1 MALPVPFISGK
12 DATFRL
18 FINGKET
25 ILNAKSWSISADV
38 TKAQD
43 GVNGEDRDRP
53 MSFVNL
59 YNWTVTG
66 FLDKMT
72 VVDDILAYVA
82 NTDAQVAP
90 YDVAFGIKAKIQDG
104 TKKAYVGKEATLD
117 DFTVNETDRKDR
129 VMFTCNGR
137 ARYVDP
143 VPTL

>member
-25 ILNAKSWSISADV
+25 ILNAKSWSLSADV

-59 YNWTVTG
+59 YNWTVTC
-66 FLDKMT
+66 FLDRMNQ
-72 VVDDILAYVA
+72 VDDVLAYVA

-90 YDVAFGIKAKIQDG
+90 YDAAFGIKGKIQDG
-104 TKKAYVGKEATLD
+104 TKKAYVGKECTVD
-117 DFTVNETDRKDR
+117 DYTINMSDRKDR
-129 VMFTCNGR
+129 VMLTLNGR